1 MYRNKTERNSSNS
14 GSLCVVELWVVR
26 CSWIFLNG
34 FFVFHVLHPYK
45 ICIASIIGKRKEEKI
60 RVTEGRIIFWSGF
73 SAIFHTALLTPTST
87 PIPISLRGNS
97 VPHLHPNLALL
108 CKTPTLKKGGGFLLF
123 WLGPPQHLHLGTW
136 GAGKK
141 GGVERE
147 EGEGEE
153 ASFFFRGFASELKSQ
168 ALGT

>member
-1 MYRNKTERNSSNS
+1 MGCYFVRTDREMYKSDNAVMKRMWINNILGYCWYNMVQ
-14 GSLCVVELWVVR
+14 LLW
-26 CSWIFLNG
+26 
-34 FFVFHVLHPYK
+34 
-45 ICIASIIGKRKEEKI
+45 
-60 RVTEGRIIFWSGF
+60 
-73 SAIFHTALLTPTST
+73 
-87 PIPISLRGNS
+87 
-97 VPHLHPNLALL
+97 
-108 CKTPTLKKGGGFLLF
+108 KTPTLKKGGGFLLF